1 LNKRYH
7 QEAFSSS
14 DESKKGKDDTL
25 AQV

>member
-7 QEAFSSS
+7 REAFSSS